1 MKKIFTLLLVIVI
14 SAGAFSQAPQ
24 KISYQAIVRNAS
36 NALVTNSNIG
46 MQVSIL
52 QGSSTGI
59 AFFVER
65 HFPTTNANGLVTV
78 EIGTGVLVS
87 GNFTTIDWSA
97 GPYYLKT
104 ETDLNGGANYT
115 ISGTTQI
122 LSVPYALFAKKAE
135 TATESDPIFMVHPAY
150 GITGSNISNWNTAY
164 GWGNHASASYV
175 SNTRSLTINGTTSD
189 LSANRTWNVGTV
201 TSVGL
206 NLPAIFTVS
215 GSPVTLSGMLSASL
229 ASQAQNLIFASPDGN
244 SGPPVFR
251 ALSAVDIPLLDW
263 GKIATGKPTTISG
276 YGITNAVIITGDQ
289 NIAGNKNFTNTITVI
304 APVNGTD
311 AANKVYIDNLISA
324 LQTIINQLTSGKTLC
339 GGKYVDL
346 NWDALNCAS
355 CGNVCPIGTFCIN
368 GICKCPAGHTNCSNR
383 CVDLYVDNANCGTCG
398 RMCAT
403 GYQCTNGNCVAN

>member
-1 MKKIFTLLLVIVI
+1 MKKSFVFLLVIVI

-36 NALVTNSNIG
+36 NTLVTNSNIG

-135 TATESDPIFMVHPAY
+135 TATESDPIFRVHPVY

-164 GWGNHASASYV
+164 GWGNHASAGYV
-175 SNTRSLTINGTTSD
+175 LNARSLTINGTTSD

-206 NLPAIFTVS
+206 NLPPIFTVS

-229 ASQAQNLIFASPDGN
+229 SSQAQNLIFASPDGN
-244 SGPPVFR
+244 PGPPVFR
-251 ALSAVDIPLLDW
+251 ALSAVDIPPLDW
-263 GKIATGKPTTISG
+263 GKIATGKPITISG
-276 YGITNAVIITGDQ
+276 YGITDAVIITGDQ
-289 NIAGNKNFTNTITVI
+289 NIAGKKNFTNTITVI
-304 APVNGTD
+304 APLNGTD
-311 AANKVYIDNLISA
+311 AANKVYVDNLISA

-383 CVDLYVDNANCGTCG
+383 CVDLYVDNANCGACG